1 MHLDLYVHF
10 THIILAYAQ
19 WYEKEVKQQT
29 TTSIYTQD
37 ASKSIPA
44 RSPIEC
50 VLKCQRKLQEGYFIE
65 EKRQCFCL
73 NNKEQKIFSDEIQS
87 VDGAFYQE
95 HRVWKDLFIFY

>member
-1 MHLDLYVHF
+1 MHLNLYVYF
-10 THIILAYAQ
+10 TQLYVVYTQ
-19 WYEKEVKQQT
+19 WYEQEVKQQT
-29 TTSIYTQD
+29 TTSVDTQD
-37 ASKSIPA
+37 ASKPIPA

-87 VDGAFYQE
+87 VD
-95 HRVWKDLFIFY
+95 